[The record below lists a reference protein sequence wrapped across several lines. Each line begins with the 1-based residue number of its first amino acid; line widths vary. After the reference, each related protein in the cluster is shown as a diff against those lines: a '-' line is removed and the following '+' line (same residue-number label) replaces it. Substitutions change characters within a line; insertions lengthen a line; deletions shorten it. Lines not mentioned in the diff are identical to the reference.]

1 MKNNLVLV
9 GGRIVDPVTG
19 YMGAGTVHISG
30 GRIEK
35 IEKRKKSGGSGKNII
50 DLKGLLVCPGLIDMH
65 VHLREPGREDEE
77 TIMSGAEAAA
87 AGGFTSIACMPNTEP
102 PIDNVEAVEYI
113 NDRSMMAPVKV
124 YPIGAVTVGRKG
136 ENLTEMMEMSG
147 CGAVAFS
154 DDGSGVQN
162 NDLMRRA
169 LEYVRACDVPLIS
182 HCEYSDLAAAGVMN
196 ESYIS
201 TQLGLRGIPSVAEEL
216 MVARDIMLAEY
227 TESRIHIA
235 HVSTAGSVEL
245 IKKAKKAKVNV
256 TAEATPHNFTLT
268 DDIVKSFDTN
278 LKVSPPL
285 RTRKDVEAIKK
296 GLKDGTID
304 AIATDH
310 APHAV
315 EEKESEFD
323 YAPFGMIG
331 LETAVGL
338 VATELVGKGILTWPQ
353 AVNALSTNPA
363 KILNI
368 PGGTFEVGAPADITV
383 IDPSLEWVV
392 DPDKFKS
399 LSRNTP
405 FAGWKLRGKPVMTI
419 VDGNIAYSSLQ

>member
-1 MKNNLVLV
+1 MKNNLVLK

-19 YMGAGTVHISG
+19 YMGTGTIKISG
-30 GRIEK
+30 GK
-35 IEKRKKSGGSGKNII
+35 IAKVEKRSKSGGTGKNTI
-50 DLKGLLVCPGLIDMH
+50 DLKGLLVCPGFIDMH

-77 TIMSGAEAAA
+77 TIMSGSEAAA
-87 AGGFTSIACMPNTEP
+87 AGGFTSIVCMPNTEP
-102 PIDNVEAVEYI
+102 PIDNVEALEYI
-113 NDRSMMAPVKV
+113 IDRSMMAPVKV
-124 YPIGAVTVGRKG
+124 YPIGAITVGRKG
-136 ENLTEMMEMSG
+136 ENLTGMLEMSG

-162 NDLMRRA
+162 SDLMRRA

-182 HCEYSDLAAAGVMN
+182 HCEFSDLAAGGVMN

-216 MVARDIMLAEY
+216 MVARDIMLAEF
-227 TESRIHIA
+227 TQSRIHIA

-245 IKKAKKAKVNV
+245 IKKAKKAKINV
-256 TAEATPHNFTLT
+256 TAEATPHHFTLT
-268 DDIVKSFDTN
+268 DDLVKSFDTN

-285 RTRKDVEAIKK
+285 RTRKDVDAIRK

-310 APHAV
+310 APHSV
-315 EEKESEFD
+315 EEKELEFD
-323 YAPFGMIG
+323 YAPFGLIG

-338 VATELVGKGILTWPQ
+338 VAAELVGKKFLTWPQ
-353 AVNALSTNPA
+353 AAHRLSTAPA

-368 PGGTFEVGAPADITV
+368 PGGTFEEGAPADITI
-383 IDPSLEWVV
+383 IDPSLEWEV

-405 FAGWKLRGKPVMTI
+405 FAGRKLKGKPVMTI
-419 VDGNIAYSSLQ
+419 VDGNIAYSSL

>member
-1 MKNNLVLV
+1 MKNNLVLR

-19 YMGAGTVHISG
+19 YIGAGTINISG
-30 GRIEK
+30 GK
-35 IEKRKKSGGSGKNII
+35 IAKVEKRKKSGGSGKKII
-50 DLKGLLVCPGLIDMH
+50 DLKGLLICPGFIDMH

-77 TIMSGAEAAA
+77 TIMSGSEAAA
-87 AGGFTSIACMPNTEP
+87 VGGFTSIVCMPNTEP
-102 PIDNVEAVEYI
+102 PVDNVETLEYI
-113 NDRSMMAPVKV
+113 IDRSMVAPVKV
-124 YPIGAVTVGRKG
+124 YPIGALTVGRKG
-136 ENLTEMMEMSG
+136 ENLTEMLEMSG

-162 NDLMRRA
+162 SDLMRRA

-182 HCEYSDLAAAGVMN
+182 HCEYSDLAAGGVMN

-245 IKKAKKAKVNV
+245 IKKAKKAKIKV
-256 TAEATPHNFTLT
+256 TAEATPHHFTLT
-268 DDIVKSFDTN
+268 DDLVKSYDTN
-278 LKVSPPL
+278 LKISPPL
-285 RTRKDVEAIKK
+285 RAREDVDAVRK

-310 APHAV
+310 APHSV
-315 EEKESEFD
+315 EEKELEFD
-323 YAPFGMIG
+323 YAPFGIIG

-338 VATELVGKGILTWPQ
+338 VATELVGKKILTWPQ
-353 AVNALSTNPA
+353 AAHRLSTAPA

-368 PGGTFEVGAPADITV
+368 PGGTFEEGAPADITV

-405 FAGWKLRGKPVMTI
+405 FAGWKLRGRPVMTI
-419 VDGNIAYSSLQ
+419 VDGNIVYSSL

>member
-1 MKNNLVLV
+1 MKNNLVLT

-19 YMGAGTVHISG
+19 YMGAGTINISG
-30 GRIEK
+30 GK
-35 IEKRKKSGGSGKNII
+35 IAKVEKRKKSGGTGKNII
-50 DLKGLLVCPGLIDMH
+50 DLKGLLVCPGFIDMH

-77 TIMSGAEAAA
+77 TIMSGSEAAA
-87 AGGFTSIACMPNTEP
+87 AGGFTSIVCMPNTEP
-102 PIDNVEAVEYI
+102 PIDNVEALEYI
-113 NDRSMMAPVKV
+113 IDRSMMAPVKV

-136 ENLTEMMEMSG
+136 ENLTEMLEMSG

-162 NDLMRRA
+162 SDLMRRA

-182 HCEYSDLAAAGVMN
+182 HCEFSDLAAGGVMN
-196 ESYIS
+196 ESYTS
-201 TQLGLRGIPSVAEEL
+201 TQLGLTGMPSVAEEL
-216 MVARDIMLAEY
+216 MVARDIMLAEF
-227 TESRIHIA
+227 TQGRIHIA

-245 IKKAKKAKVNV
+245 IKKGKRARINV

-268 DDIVKSFDTN
+268 DDLVKSYETN

-285 RTRKDVEAIKK
+285 RTRKDVDAVRK

-310 APHAV
+310 APHSV
-315 EEKESEFD
+315 EEKELEFD
-323 YAPFGMIG
+323 YAPSGIIG

-338 VATELVGKGILTWPQ
+338 VATELVGKKILTWLQ
-353 AVNALSTNPA
+353 AAHRLSTAPA

-368 PGGTFEVGAPADITV
+368 PGGTFEEGAPADITIV
-383 IDPSLEWVV
+383 DPSLEWEV

-405 FAGWKLRGKPVMTI
+405 FAGWKLKGRPVMTI
-419 VDGNIAYSSLQ
+419 VDGNIAYSSL

>member
-1 MKNNLVLV
+1 MKNNLVLT

-19 YMGAGTVHISG
+19 YMGTGTIKISG
-30 GRIEK
+30 GK
-35 IEKRKKSGGSGKNII
+35 IAKVEKRKKSGGSGKNII
-50 DLKGLLVCPGLIDMH
+50 DLKGLLVCPGFIDMH

-77 TIMSGAEAAA
+77 TIMSGSEAAA

-124 YPIGAVTVGRKG
+124 YPVGAVTVGRKG
-136 ENLTEMMEMSG
+136 EKLTEMLEMSG

-162 NDLMRRA
+162 SDLMRRA

-182 HCEYSDLAAAGVMN
+182 HCEYSDLAAGGVMN
-196 ESYIS
+196 ESYVS
-201 TQLGLRGIPSVAEEL
+201 TQLGLTGIPSVAEEL
-216 MVARDIMLAEY
+216 MVARDIMLAEF
-227 TESRIHIA
+227 TQSRIHIA

-245 IKKAKKAKVNV
+245 IKRAKKAKINV
-256 TAEATPHNFTLT
+256 TAEATPHHFTLT
-268 DDIVKSFDTN
+268 DDLVKSFDTN

-285 RTRKDVEAIKK
+285 RNRKDVDAVRK

-310 APHAV
+310 APHSV
-315 EEKESEFD
+315 EEKELEFD
-323 YAPFGMIG
+323 CAPCGLIG

-338 VATELVGKGILTWPQ
+338 VAAELVGKKMLTWPQ
-353 AVNALSTNPA
+353 AAQRLSTAPA
-363 KILNI
+363 KILDI
-368 PGGTFEVGAPADITV
+368 PGGTFEEGAPADITV

-399 LSRNTP
+399 LSKNTP
-405 FAGWKLRGKPVMTI
+405 FSGWKLKGKPVMTI
-419 VDGNIAYSSLQ
+419 VDGNIAYSSL